1 MKLKNEQTTKSSL
14 SSVARRIGS
23 LRISN
28 TEKETL
34 KTLIDEP
41 IAFIPNDQFRRPKAM
56 SAIMEQHVD
65 VIPGQSLKADEEK
78 SLFLQLNY
86 TRYKACQIRRQLLSQ
101 SPWTKKTVLEL
112 LDWNKRQL
120 HARSQIVTAN
130 MGLVLAMAKKVDFPG
145 VEFTDLISEG
155 SMALLRAADKF
166 DFDRGFKFSTYACR
180 AIFKG
185 FSRTA
190 KQNYR
195 YRRRFPA
202 QWDIALEK
210 DDHLDLLRAEDHSN
224 GIDEVRTIF
233 QDNIADLSRVEQS
246 VIEMRFSLKPKQDKP
261 LTLKQVGDKLGLTK
275 ERIRQI
281 QNKALAKMRIVAEER
296 IVFQ

>member
-1 MKLKNEQTTKSSL
+1 MKLKKEQKSKSNH
-14 SSVARRIGS
+14 SSFARRIGS

-28 TEKETL
+28 TDKETL

-41 IAFIPNDQFRRPKAM
+41 MAFIPNDRFRRPKVMTTTMAQKV
-56 SAIMEQHVD
+56 EV
-65 VIPGQSLKADEEK
+65 VPGQALKADEEIT
-78 SLFLQLNY
+78 LFLQLNY
-86 TRYKACQIRRQLLSQ
+86 ARYKTCQIRRTLLSQ
-101 SPWTKKTVLEL
+101 SPWTKQTVLEL
-112 LDWNKRQL
+112 LEWNKRQM

-155 SMALLRAADKF
+155 SMALLRASDKF

-210 DDHLDLLRAEDHSN
+210 DDHLDQLRQENHSN
-224 GIDEVRTIF
+224 GVDEVRMIF
-233 QDNIADLSRVEQS
+233 QDNMADLSRVEQS
-246 VIEMRFSLKPKQDKP
+246 VIEMRFSLKPKQTKP

-281 QNKALAKMRIVAEER
+281 QNKALAKMRIIAEER

>member
-1 MKLKNEQTTKSSL
+1 MKLKKEQKSHSSSL
-14 SSVARRIGS
+14 ARRIGS
-23 LRISN
+23 LRISD

-34 KTLIDEP
+34 KTIIDLP
-41 IAFIPNDQFRRPKAM
+41 IAFIPNDRFRRPKTMATV
-56 SAIMEQHVD
+56 MEQNTD
-65 VIPGQSLKADEEK
+65 VIPGQALTPEEEIT
-78 SLFLQLNY
+78 LFLQLNY
-86 TRYKACQIRRQLLSQ
+86 ARYKTCQIRRTLLRQ
-101 SPWTKKTVLEL
+101 SPWTKQTALKLLE
-112 LDWNKRQL
+112 WNQRQL

-130 MGLVLAMAKKVDFPG
+130 MGLVLAMAKKADFPG

-195 YRRRFPA
+195 YHRRFPA
-202 QWDIALEK
+202 QWEVALEK
-210 DDHLDLLRAEDHSN
+210 DDHLDLLRQENHSN
-224 GIDEVRTIF
+224 GVDEVRLIF
-233 QDNIADLSRVEQS
+233 QDNIADLSQVEQS
-246 VIEMRFSLKPKQDKP
+246 VIELRFSLKPKQTKP

-281 QNKALAKMRIVAEER
+281 QNKALAKMRVVAEER
-296 IVFQ
+296 IIFQ

>member
-1 MKLKNEQTTKSSL
+1 MKIKKDQNSKSRR
-14 SSVARRIGS
+14 SSIARRIGS
-23 LRISN
+23 LRISSSD
-28 TEKETL
+28 KETL
-34 KTLIDEP
+34 KTLIDAP
-41 IAFIPNDQFRRPKAM
+41 IAFIPNDRFRRAQAM
-56 SAIMEQHVD
+56 ATVMEENVD
-65 VIPGQSLKADEEK
+65 VITGQALKAEEEVT
-78 SLFLQLNY
+78 LFLQLNY
-86 TRYKACQIRRQLLSQ
+86 SRYKTSQIRRNLLKQ
-101 SPWTKKTVLEL
+101 SPWTKQTVLEL

-166 DFDRGFKFSTYACR
+166 DCGRGFKFSTYACR

-210 DDHLDLLRAEDHSN
+210 DDHLDQLREENHSN
-224 GIDEVRTIF
+224 GIDEVRMIF
-233 QDNIADLSRVEQS
+233 QDNIAELSRVEQS
-246 VIEMRFSLKPKQDKP
+246 VIEMRFSLKPKQNKP

-281 QNKALAKMRIVAEER
+281 QNKALAKMRAVAEER

>member
-1 MKLKNEQTTKSSL
+1 MAT
-14 SSVARRIGS
+14 V
-23 LRISN
+23 
-28 TEKETL
+28 
-34 KTLIDEP
+34 
-41 IAFIPNDQFRRPKAM
+41 
-56 SAIMEQHVD
+56 MEQLVD
-65 VIPGQSLKADEEK
+65 VIPGQALKGDEEVN
-78 SLFLQLNY
+78 LFLQLNY
-86 TRYKACQIRRQLLSQ
+86 ARYKTAQIRRHLLSQ
-101 SPWTKKTVLEL
+101 SPWTKKTALEL
-112 LDWNKRQL
+112 LEWNKRQL

-155 SMALLRAADKF
+155 SMALLRASDKF

-195 YRRRFPA
+195 YRSRFPA
-202 QWDIALEK
+202 QWDVALEK
-210 DDHLDLLRAEDHSN
+210 DDHLDQLRQENHSD
-224 GIDEVRTIF
+224 GIDEVRMIF
-233 QDNIADLSRVEQS
+233 QENIADLSRVEQS
-246 VIEMRFSLKPKQDKP
+246 VIEMRFSLKPKQTKP

-281 QNKALAKMRIVAEER
+281 QNKALAKMRLVAEER

>member
-1 MKLKNEQTTKSSL
+1 MKIKKDQNSKSRR
-14 SSVARRIGS
+14 SSIARRIGS
-23 LRISN
+23 LRISSSD
-28 TEKETL
+28 KETL
-34 KTLIDEP
+34 KTLIDAP
-41 IAFIPNDQFRRPKAM
+41 IAFIPNDHFRRAQAM
-56 SAIMEQHVD
+56 ATVMEENVD
-65 VIPGQSLKADEEK
+65 VITGQALKAEEEVT
-78 SLFLQLNY
+78 LFLQLNY
-86 TRYKACQIRRQLLSQ
+86 SRYKTSQIRRNLLKQ
-101 SPWTKKTVLEL
+101 SPWTKQTVLEL

-166 DFDRGFKFSTYACR
+166 DCGRGFKFSTYACR

-210 DDHLDLLRAEDHSN
+210 DDHLDQLREENHSN
-224 GIDEVRTIF
+224 GIDEVRMIF
-233 QDNIADLSRVEQS
+233 QDNIAELSRVEQS
-246 VIEMRFSLKPKQDKP
+246 VIEMRFSLKPKQNKP

-281 QNKALAKMRIVAEER
+281 QNKALAKMRAVAEER

>member
-1 MKLKNEQTTKSSL
+1 MKLKNNQIPKAKRL
-14 SSVARRIGS
+14 SIARRIGS
-23 LRISN
+23 LRINSA
-28 TEKETL
+28 EKETL

-56 SAIMEQHVD
+56 AAVMAEKVD
-65 VIPGQSLKADEEK
+65 VIPGKNLKTDEEK
-78 SLFLQLNY
+78 TLFLQLNFA
-86 TRYKACQIRRQLLSQ
+86 RYKTGQIRHSLLNQ

-112 LDWNKRQL
+112 LEWNKRQL

-155 SMALLRAADKF
+155 SMALLRASDKF
-166 DFDRGFKFSTYACR
+166 DFGRGFKFSTYACR

-210 DDHLDLLRAEDHSN
+210 DDHLDLLRAEDHNN
-224 GIDEVRTIF
+224 GVDEVRMIF
-233 QDNIADLSRVEQS
+233 KDNIADLSRVEQS
-246 VIEMRFSLKPKQDKP
+246 VIEMRFSLKPKQTKP

-281 QNKALAKMRIVAEER
+281 QNKALAKMRTVAEER